1 MISKLIKFLEI
12 YRISSRFILISLST
26 ILIIIKDGFDLYG
39 DKHLRE
45 SLALFPRPY
54 DGTSSSYF
62 PMFLLKV
69 LNLNERQWN
78 IFNFCLILVFIFTVG
93 FYLLFRFTLKHGF
106 ILFSIFINS
115 PSITI
120 LFQQIG
126 HYQTLFVIT
135 SILFTLFRNKY
146 LSFICGSFMVLSTP
160 EYSLISLVLLYLW
173 SKGTGMQNFLYRI
186 KIFLCFS
193 LFLFVLNFITM
204 KKANVDGRL
213 DGLNHN
219 FAKSLESFAASGY
232 LGIYAGWGSMWIII
246 VFVIRMNTQNRK
258 NLSYLVSAIFF
269 IPVIFYIITA
279 DGTRI
284 FVGLTSIMLM
294 PIIFSFSNLNSK
306 LIKIDLLFLFW
317 LLPNFISEIGSPYF
331 KLPFEF
337 VRSDKFEVL
346 KNLFRQLN

>member
-1 MISKLIKFLEI
+1 MISKLIKFVEN
-12 YRISSRFILISLST
+12 YSISTRFILISLST

-39 DKHLRE
+39 DKHLKE
-45 SLALFPRPY
+45 SIALFPQPY

-62 PMFLLKV
+62 PMLLLKI

-78 IFNFCLILVFIFTVG
+78 IFNFCLILIFIFTVG
-93 FYLLFRFTLKHGF
+93 FNLLFRFTLKHGF
-106 ILFSIFINS
+106 ILFSIFVNS

-146 LSFICGSFMVLSTP
+146 LSFICGGFMVLSTP

-173 SKGTGMQNFLYRI
+173 SKGASIQGSLYRI
-186 KIFLCFS
+186 KLLLCFS
-193 LFLFVLNFITM
+193 FFLFVLNFIAM
-204 KKANVDGRL
+204 KRANVDGRL

-232 LGIYAGWGSMWIII
+232 LGIYAGWGSVWVII
-246 VFVIRMNTQNRK
+246 VLVISIQAQNRK
-258 NLSYLVSAIFF
+258 NLIYLVSAIFF
-269 IPVIFYIITA
+269 IPIIFYIITA

-284 FVGLTSIMLM
+284 FVGLTSILLM
-294 PIIFSFSNLNSK
+294 PIIFLFTNINYK
-306 LIKIDLLFLFW
+306 FVKFELLLLFW

-337 VRSDKFEVL
+337 VHSNKFDL
-346 KNLFRQLN
+346 IKNLFG